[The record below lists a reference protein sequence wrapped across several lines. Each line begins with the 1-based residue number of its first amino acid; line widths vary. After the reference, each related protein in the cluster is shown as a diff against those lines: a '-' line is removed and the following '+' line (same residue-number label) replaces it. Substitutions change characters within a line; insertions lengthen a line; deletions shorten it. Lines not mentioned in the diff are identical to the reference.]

1 MPRLVLLELA
11 LLLCL
16 AGCRAQPNL
25 DNIIL
30 SYSEANTFCID
41 CPRFRVDF
49 RNGGQVNYECLGSC
63 AVPGEQHHVVP
74 AERFREL
81 VQALHDAGFFAIP
94 RTDGHGINEDET
106 VIRITYRDERR
117 IHEVVDGGRHI
128 PVVTSLEN
136 RLKTATEVDRYL
148 KPSLA
153 LYRRLVDSGW
163 DVNTLGPDHQNAL
176 FSAVSFRDVESTRF
190 LLEQGSKVTDETLDT
205 AARTE
210 NVEIFRLVVRSSQV
224 KLTGKLGAS
233 MLWQA
238 ARGSKTDLVRFLLD
252 SGADVNSHG
261 AGDGGTPLMSAANSG
276 SFENARLLLSKG
288 ADANARDNSGRAA
301 LWYAAILDN
310 TGLIS
315 LLAEHGA
322 DVNARDNE
330 GQTALMNAEDYCVT
344 WDIRAL
350 LDAGADPTVRDKRGR
365 TALEPHPVRV
375 GDPKCATAHN
385 MVEDAVRSRPVIVR

>member
-1 MPRLVLLELA
+1 MPRLVLLNLA
-11 LLLCL
+11 LLLAL
-16 AGCRAQPNL
+16 AGCRAQPKL

-30 SYSEANTFCID
+30 SYSEANSFCIN

-49 RNGGQVNYECLGSC
+49 RNGGQVNYACLGSC

-74 AERFREL
+74 AQRFREL
-81 VQALHDAGFFAIP
+81 VQALRDARFFAIP

-106 VIRITYRDERR
+106 VIRITYRDDRR
-117 IHEVVDGGRHI
+117 IHEVVDGGRNNRQI
-128 PVVTSLEN
+128 TNLAN

-176 FSAVSFRDVESTRF
+176 FSAVGFHDVESTRF
-190 LLEQGSKVTDETLDT
+190 LVEQGSKVTDVTLDA
-205 AARTE
+205 AARAE
-210 NVEIFRLVVRSSQV
+210 NVEILRLVVRSSQV
-224 KLTGKLGAS
+224 KLSGQRGAS

-238 ARGSKTDLVRFLLD
+238 ARCSKTDLVRFLLD

-276 SFENARLLLSKG
+276 SFENARLLLNKG

-301 LWYAAILDN
+301 LSYAAILEN

-330 GQTALMNAEDYCVT
+330 GRTALMHAADLCVT

-350 LDAGADPTVRDKRGR
+350 LDEGADPTLKDKRGR
-365 TALEPHPVRV
+365 TALEPQLVSV
-375 GDPKCATAHN
+375 GDPKCTTARN
-385 MVEDAVRSRPVIVR
+385 MLVEAVPSRPPIVR